1 MPESLEKN
9 REILPANPCT
19 STKSPPICI
28 NLPRSSLC
36 AGGGVRGLVV
46 LAEAGGGGF
55 LWARGGEKIYN
66 MVTFD

>member
-1 MPESLEKN
+1 MQN
-9 REILPANPCT
+9 RWTDRHTTAPDFH
-19 STKSPPICI
+19 KFPPICI
-28 NLPRSSLC
+28 TLLRASLC
-36 AGGGVRGLVV
+36 AGSGARGLVV